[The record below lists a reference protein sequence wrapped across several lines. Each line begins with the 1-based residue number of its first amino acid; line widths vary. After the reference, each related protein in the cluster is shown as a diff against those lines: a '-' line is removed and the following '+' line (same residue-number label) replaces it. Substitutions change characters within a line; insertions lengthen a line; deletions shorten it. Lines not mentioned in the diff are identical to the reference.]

1 MTRQQQKIEADEEK
15 KNLEIPRC
23 FFFFARTL
31 SQLYLLPI
39 QPEEQKKKIRSADD
53 IIKVNRSRRDFFFF
67 EGG

>member
-15 KNLEIPRC
+15 KKSRNTSML
-23 FFFFARTL
+23 FFFARTL

-53 IIKVNRSRRDFFFF
+53 IIKVNRSRRDFFFLR
-67 EGG
+67 G

>member
-23 FFFFARTL
+23 FIFFARTL

-39 QPEEQKKKIRSADD
+39 QPEEQKKNSFGR
-53 IIKVNRSRRDFFFF
+53 
-67 EGG
+67 